1 MLYKYACKLLL
12 NILFSRP
19 FFVFWSS
26 LTFRGTLSSWISA
39 TGKKSRLSG
48 WIKRFYTPQAS
59 LCLSVH
65 VNSDVH
71 VTLGLQFDVCGWGV
85 LERGG
90 GGGARER
97 GGHKVIKLAWPF
109 QNYISIHFNAFGN
122 LQEILNSRFPLTS

>member
-90 GGGARER
+90 GGGGLER
-97 GGHKVIKLAWPF
+97 GGGIKSSNWLGLSKIIFPF
-109 QNYISIHFNAFGN
+109 TLMH
-122 LQEILNSRFPLTS
+122 LEICKKY